1 LSNDAAALGPRLD
14 LTRRF
19 AMAVAAHADEAEDL
33 RLQMVGEVGD
43 DAMVDLALA
52 IAGVRV
58 YPTIKRALGY
68 ATSCRLVEIR
78 V

>member
-1 LSNDAAALGPRLD
+1 
-14 LTRRF
+14 
-19 AMAVAAHADEAEDL
+19 MVA
-33 RLQMVGEVGD
+33 EVGA

-68 ATSCRLVEIR
+68 ATSCKLVNIR
-78 V
+78 T